1 VSEFKDYYTVLGVPK
16 TATQKEI
23 RSAFRKLAAKH
34 HPDRNPGDSGAEERF
49 KEINEAYT
57 VLNDEEKRRFY
68 DQYGSEGARA
78 PSPGAGSGPRG
89 GATYV
94 DMNSEEFAGFSDFF
108 QSMFGSGFGA
118 SGRSGGAADIF
129 GGFSQQ
135 RVQPQRPRSI
145 EAELPLDLQT
155 AFRGGETSFTIEGRG
170 LTVTIPP
177 GSRTGTRLRLRGQ
190 APGGG
195 DLLLRLKLT
204 PHPRFTLDGDDVRV
218 VVDVPDYRAALGGPV
233 LVPTLTGDVT
243 MSIPPGT
250 SSGRVLRLRGQGW
263 PGRNGKRGDELAEI
277 RITVPAKPDAEQ
289 LRHYRELEG
298 IAEPSSH
305 SADAKVQE

>member
-1 VSEFKDYYTVLGVPK
+1 VTDFKDYYTVLGVPK
-16 TATQKEI
+16 TATQKDI

-34 HPDRNPGDSGAEERF
+34 HPDRNPGDASAEERF

-68 DQYGSEGARA
+68 DQYGSEGPRA
-78 PSPGAGSGPRG
+78 PFPGAGAGPG

-94 DMNSEEFAGFSDFF
+94 DMNSEEFSGFSDFF
-108 QSMFGSGFGA
+108 QSMFGAGFGA
-118 SGRSGGAADIF
+118 TGRGGSAADIF

-135 RVQPQRPRSI
+135 RARPAPRPV
-145 EAELPLDLQT
+145 EAELPIDLLT
-155 AFRGGETSFTIEGRG
+155 AFKGGETTFTIDGRG

-195 DLLLRLKLT
+195 DLMLRLTLEA
-204 PHPRFTLDGDDVRV
+204 HPQFTLTGDNIRV
-218 VVDVPDYRAALGGPV
+218 TINVPAYRAALGGPV
-233 LVPTLTGDVT
+233 LVPTLDGNVT
-243 MSIPPGT
+243 MTIPPGT

-263 PGRNGKRGDELAEI
+263 PKRSGTRGDELAEV
-277 RITVPAKPDAEQ
+277 RITVPAKPDEAE
-289 LRHYRELEG
+289 LELYRELEQL
-298 IAEPSSH
+298 AEPASH
-305 SADAKVQE
+305 VPDAKVQE